1 MEIEVRHDPVGQ
13 KFYIEL
19 GKEEAVLAY
28 TEVNNIWDIHQVIV
42 PEEFRGQGIAE
53 KLTLHVFEVARE
65 RGIKII
71 PTCPY
76 VKNRF
81 LEKHK
86 EFEDL
91 IEKV

>member
-1 MEIEVRHDPVGQ
+1 MEIEVKHDPVGQ
-13 KFYIEL
+13 KFYIKL
-19 GKEEAVLAY
+19 GDKEAVLAY

-53 KLTLHVFEVARE
+53 KLTLHVFEVAKKN
-65 RGIKII
+65 GYKII

-81 LEKHK
+81 LKDHP
-86 EFEDL
+86 EFND
-91 IEKV
+91 IID